1 VTGRSPTEGCFCRA
15 AESRYSKDA
24 LQILACGFSRPRDH
38 GRRLWWHQRARLGL
52 RIYDSTGHAKGEVTA
67 TEVIR
72 SSVRTGREPGGK
84 ATAYLSFA
92 LTRRAN
98 QEIQSLTCAL
108 AQRGARLHQLRHFAF
123 EVSGHV
129 YAHPYIDYRVTPD
142 GFAGKGGMELP
153 GLSPKVARRIAGQ
166 LRAGAAG

>member
-1 VTGRSPTEGCFCRA
+1 MRCRSSLVVSVAVAITAAGC
-15 AESRYSKDA
+15 
-24 LQILACGFSRPRDH
+24 G
-38 GRRLWWHQRARLGL
+38 GTHQQARLGL
-52 RIYDSTGHAKGEVTA
+52 RIYDPTGHAKDEVTA

-84 ATAYLSFA
+84 GTAYLSFA
-92 LTRRAN
+92 LTRRGN
-98 QEIQSLTCAL
+98 QEIRSLTRAL
-108 AQRGARLHQLRHFAF
+108 AQRGARLHQPQHFAF
-123 EVSGHV
+123 EVSGHI

-142 GFAGKGGMELP
+142 GVAGKGGMEIP